1 VTIAD
6 RLYAGYDAIV
16 ERPALARPLGRLAW
30 GADVGLFYGAHGAVA
45 EATDGATILDV
56 PCGGGVAFRALRPGQ
71 RVRYV
76 AVDLDRRMLERARAE
91 AARHGLDDVEFVQ
104 GDVERLPLEG
114 ASVDLCLTSAGLH
127 CFPDPAAALR
137 ELGRVLR
144 PRGRLV
150 GTMAVRGRGARQDAL
165 IALYRRIGIFGP
177 TGTAEDYC
185 RWLEQ
190 AGLEDV
196 QLELSGA
203 IARIEARRPQADSRG
218 TVAKA
223 GL

>member
-1 VTIAD
+1 VSVAD
-6 RLYAGYDAIV
+6 RLYALYDAAV
-16 ERPALARPLGRLAW
+16 ERPAVARPMGRLMW
-30 GADVGLFYGAHGAVA
+30 GTDVGLFYGAHEIVG
-45 EATDGATILDV
+45 EAPDGVTVLDV

-76 AVDLDRRMLERARAE
+76 AVDLEQRMLERAGEE
-91 AARHGLDDVEFVQ
+91 AARHGLDEIEFVR
-104 GDVERLPLEG
+104 GDVERLPLED

-144 PRGRLV
+144 PGGRLV
-150 GTMAVRGRGARQDAL
+150 GTMAVRGQGARQDAL

-177 TGTAEDYC
+177 TGTPEDYR
-185 RWLEQ
+185 RWLAG

-196 QLELSGA
+196 KLELSGA
-203 IARIEARRPQADSRG
+203 IARVDARRASG
-218 TVAKA
+218 
-223 GL
+223 